1 MITGLGWPAKSRI
14 GVSLVNR
21 QIKSLSILTAI
32 AAGAALALASPIVAR
47 PAQQALGQ
55 LLTGQRYDAIPMRR
69 LASNHQV
76 VSVSVNGRQALFL
89 VDSGAAGT
97 VIDRN
102 QLGRFGIGGSL
113 REGSGIGAGGAIR
126 VSLHR
131 LDSFRIGGQSVPLG
145 QIVSTDLSGVIAG
158 LRAGDVAGVLGQD
171 VLTRHSGV
179 IDVRGGILY
188 LKLR

>member
-1 MITGLGWPAKSRI
+1 MTRA
-14 GVSLVNR
+14 
-21 QIKSLSILTAI
+21 IKSIPLLAAI

-47 PAQQALGQ
+47 PAQQTVGQ
-55 LLTGQRYDAIPMRR
+55 LLTGQRYAAIPMRR
-69 LASNHQV
+69 LPSNHQV

-97 VIDRN
+97 VIDAN
-102 QLGRFGIGGSL
+102 QLNRFGIGGSL

-126 VSLHR
+126 VSLHK
-131 LDSFRIGGQSVPLG
+131 LDSFRIGGQPVPLG
-145 QIVSTDLSGVIAG
+145 QIVSTDLSGIIAG

-179 IDVRGGILY
+179 IDVRGGMLY